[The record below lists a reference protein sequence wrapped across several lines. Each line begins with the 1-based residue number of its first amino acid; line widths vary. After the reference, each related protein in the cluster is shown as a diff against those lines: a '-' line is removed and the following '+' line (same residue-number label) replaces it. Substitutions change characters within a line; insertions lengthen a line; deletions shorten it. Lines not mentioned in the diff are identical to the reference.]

1 MLLSD
6 ACVAGVV
13 GVGPGVGAVRQGAV
27 GEQIQHLLQTSLI
40 PVLSELGTNNLEVML
55 MVL

>member
-1 MLLSD
+1 MCV

-27 GEQIQHLLQTSLI
+27 CEQVQDLLQASLI
-40 PVLSELGTNNLEVML
+40 SVLLKLGAGGGDKGF
-55 MVL
+55 